1 MWSRG
6 EKNKPEKVEPPVTPC
21 PDCDG
26 QRVRANVSSEMDLRR
41 GGRYVSDIAGSVC
54 LSCGR
59 LFLYAVDIEEVR
71 RRFAPP
77 A

>member
-1 MWSRG
+1 MS
-6 EKNKPEKVEPPVTPC
+6 V
-21 PDCDG
+21 
-26 QRVRANVSSEMDLRR
+26 NVSSEMDVRR

-71 RRFAPP
+71 RTFAPP